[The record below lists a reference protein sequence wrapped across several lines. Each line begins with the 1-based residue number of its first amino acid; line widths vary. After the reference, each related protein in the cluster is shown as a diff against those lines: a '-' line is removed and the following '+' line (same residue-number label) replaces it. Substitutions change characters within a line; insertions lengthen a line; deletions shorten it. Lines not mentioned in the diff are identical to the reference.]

1 MTTNM
6 LVTTIGFGIVMIL
19 SVIGLI
25 NRICIGTWEK
35 TKKSKVLFMTECVC
49 YSAIIIMN
57 VVAIIITLIGV

>member
-6 LVTTIGFGIVMIL
+6 LITIICFGIVVIL
-19 SVIGLI
+19 SIIGLTNI
-25 NRICIGTWEK
+25 IRIGPCEK